1 MTIKKLQTAD
11 VALDSEGLVAITTVE
26 ELCWVY
32 QQTSAQAEDFNFNE
46 ALWRES
52 LGGENA

>member
-32 QQTSAQAEDFNFNE
+32 QQTSAQAEDFYFNE